1 MKLWSRQRNYCIANK
16 KTDQIR
22 GKHKNNG
29 SLPEKSRN
37 DKRKGA
43 DFYETFP
50 CAKEMIDLAEK
61 VSGIPMKELLFE
73 ENENINITKYTQI
86 AMLADELAIWSVLR
100 EKGLVSVVNA
110 GLSLGEYAALVA
122 SGVMTAEDA
131 FRVVVKRGEY
141 MQEAVP
147 TGGAMTAILGA
158 DTAIIEKICEETEGI
173 VSVANYNCPG
183 QIVITGE
190 QQAVDAAATALK
202 EAGAKRCTPLN
213 VSGPFHSAMLLPA
226 GEKLAAELENIEIH
240 EIAVPYITNVTAD
253 YVTDSSQV
261 KELLKKQISSSVRW
275 QQSVERMIAD
285 GIEAFIEIGPKKS
298 LCGFM
303 KRIDKT
309 VPAYHVDKVT
319 DLESV
324 LNELVQQRRFLFF
337 ANCENYRVQR

>member
-1 MKLWSRQRNYCIANK
+1 MKKIAFIFPG
-16 KTDQIR
+16 QGSQYVGM
-22 GKHKNNG
+22 GK
-29 SLPEKSRN
+29 
-37 DKRKGA
+37 

-50 CAKEMIDLAEK
+50 CAKEMIDRAEK

-100 EKGLVSVVNA
+100 EKGLESVVNA

-122 SGVMTAEDA
+122 SGVMTPEDA
-131 FRVVVKRGEY
+131 FRVVAKRGEY

-147 TGGAMTAILGA
+147 TGGAMTAVLGA
-158 DTAIIEKICEETEGI
+158 DTAVIEKICEETEGI
-173 VSVANYNCPG
+173 VSIANYNCPG

-226 GEKLAAELENIEIH
+226 GEKLAEELEHVEIH

-253 YVTDSSQV
+253 YVTNPSQV

-285 GIEAFIEIGPKKS
+285 GVEAFIEIGPKKS

-319 DLESV
+319 DLDSV
-324 LNELVQQRRFLFF
+324 LSELAQ
-337 ANCENYRVQR
+337 

>member
-1 MKLWSRQRNYCIANK
+1 MKKIAFIFPG
-16 KTDQIR
+16 QGSQYIGM
-22 GKHKNNG
+22 GK
-29 SLPEKSRN
+29 
-37 DKRKGA
+37 

-100 EKGLVSVVNA
+100 EKGFESVVNA

-122 SGVMTAEDA
+122 SGVMTPEDA
-131 FRVVVKRGEY
+131 FRVVAKRGEY

-147 TGGAMTAILGA
+147 TGGAMTAVLGA
-158 DTAIIEKICEETEGI
+158 DTAVIEKICEETEGI
-173 VSVANYNCPG
+173 VSIANYNCPG

-190 QQAVDAAATALK
+190 KQAVDAAAAALK

-226 GEKLAAELENIEIH
+226 GEKLAAELEQVEIH
-240 EIAVPYITNVTAD
+240 EIAVPYITHVTAD
-253 YVTDSSQV
+253 YVTDPSQV
-261 KELLKKQISSSVRW
+261 KELLKNQISSSVRW

-285 GIEAFIEIGPKKS
+285 GVEAFIEIGPKKS

-319 DLESV
+319 DLESISDV
-324 LNELVQQRRFLFF
+324 R
-337 ANCENYRVQR
+337 

>member
-1 MKLWSRQRNYCIANK
+1 MKKIAFIFPG
-16 KTDQIR
+16 QGSQYIGM
-22 GKHKNNG
+22 GK
-29 SLPEKSRN
+29 
-37 DKRKGA
+37 
-43 DFYETFP
+43 DFYEIFP

-100 EKGLVSVVNA
+100 EKGFESVVNA

-122 SGVMTAEDA
+122 SGVMTPEDA
-131 FRVVVKRGEY
+131 FRVVAKRGEY

-147 TGGAMTAILGA
+147 TGGAMTAVLGA
-158 DTAIIEKICEETEGI
+158 DTAVIEKICEETEGI
-173 VSVANYNCPG
+173 VSIANYNCPG

-190 QQAVDAAATALK
+190 QQAVDAAAAALK

-213 VSGPFHSAMLLPA
+213 VSGPFHSAMLLSA
-226 GEKLAAELENIEIH
+226 GEKLAAELEQVEIH

-253 YVTDSSQV
+253 YVTDPSQV

-285 GIEAFIEIGPKKS
+285 GVEAFIEIGPKKS

-319 DLESV
+319 DLESISDV
-324 LNELVQQRRFLFF
+324 R
-337 ANCENYRVQR
+337 

>member
-1 MKLWSRQRNYCIANK
+1 MKKIAFIFPG
-16 KTDQIR
+16 QGSQYVGM
-22 GKHKNNG
+22 GK
-29 SLPEKSRN
+29 
-37 DKRKGA
+37 

-100 EKGLVSVVNA
+100 EKGVESAVNA

-122 SGVMTAEDA
+122 SGVMTPEDA
-131 FRVVVKRGEY
+131 FRVVTKRGEF

-147 TGGAMTAILGA
+147 TGGAMTAVLGA
-158 DTAIIEKICEETEGI
+158 DTAVIENICEETEGI
-173 VSVANYNCPG
+173 VSIANYNCPG

-190 QQAVDAAATALK
+190 QKAVDTAAAALK

-226 GEKLAAELENIEIH
+226 GEKLAAELEHVEIH

-253 YVTDSSQV
+253 YVTDPSQV

-285 GIEAFIEIGPKKS
+285 GVEAFIEIGPKKS

-319 DLESV
+319 DLDSV
-324 LNELVQQRRFLFF
+324 LSELAQ
-337 ANCENYRVQR
+337 

>member
-1 MKLWSRQRNYCIANK
+1 MKKIAFIFPG
-16 KTDQIR
+16 QGSQYVGM
-22 GKHKNNG
+22 GK
-29 SLPEKSRN
+29 
-37 DKRKGA
+37 

-100 EKGLVSVVNA
+100 EKGLESVVNA
-110 GLSLGEYAALVA
+110 GLSLGEYAALVT
-122 SGVMTAEDA
+122 SGVMTPEDA
-131 FRVVVKRGEY
+131 FRVVAKRGEY

-147 TGGAMTAILGA
+147 TGGAMTAVLGA
-158 DTAIIEKICEETEGI
+158 DTAVIEKICEETEGI
-173 VSVANYNCPG
+173 VSIANYNCPG

-190 QQAVDAAATALK
+190 QQAVDAAAAALK

-226 GEKLAAELENIEIH
+226 GEKLAAELEHVEIH

-253 YVTDSSQV
+253 YVTDPSQV

-285 GIEAFIEIGPKKS
+285 GVEAFIEIGPKKS

-319 DLESV
+319 DLDSV
-324 LNELVQQRRFLFF
+324 LSELAQ
-337 ANCENYRVQR
+337 

>member
-1 MKLWSRQRNYCIANK
+1 MKKIAFIFPG
-16 KTDQIR
+16 QGSQYVGM
-22 GKHKNNG
+22 GK
-29 SLPEKSRN
+29 
-37 DKRKGA
+37 

-100 EKGLVSVVNA
+100 EKGVESAVNA

-122 SGVMTAEDA
+122 SGVMTPEDA
-131 FRVVVKRGEY
+131 FRVVTKRGEF

-147 TGGAMTAILGA
+147 TGGAMTAVIGA
-158 DTAIIEKICEETEGI
+158 DTAVIENICKETEGI
-173 VSVANYNCPG
+173 VSIANYNCPG

-190 QQAVDAAATALK
+190 QKAVDTAAAALK

-226 GEKLAAELENIEIH
+226 GEKLAAELEQVEIH
-240 EIAVPYITNVTAD
+240 KIAVPYITNVTAD

-285 GIEAFIEIGPKKS
+285 GVEAFIEIGPKKS

-324 LNELVQQRRFLFF
+324 LEVI
-337 ANCENYRVQR
+337 

>member
-1 MKLWSRQRNYCIANK
+1 MKKIAFIFPG
-16 KTDQIR
+16 QGSQYVGM
-22 GKHKNNG
+22 GK
-29 SLPEKSRN
+29 
-37 DKRKGA
+37 

-100 EKGLVSVVNA
+100 EKGLESVVNA

-122 SGVMTAEDA
+122 SGVMTPEDA
-131 FRVVVKRGEY
+131 FRVVAKRGEY

-147 TGGAMTAILGA
+147 TGGAMTAVLGA
-158 DTAIIEKICEETEGI
+158 DTVVIEKICEETEGI
-173 VSVANYNCPG
+173 VSIANYNCPG

-190 QQAVDAAATALK
+190 QQAVDAAAAALK

-213 VSGPFHSAMLLPA
+213 VSGPFHSAMLLSA
-226 GEKLAAELENIEIH
+226 GEKLAAELEHVEIH

-253 YVTDSSQV
+253 YVTDPSQV

-285 GIEAFIEIGPKKS
+285 GVEAFIEIGPKKS

-319 DLESV
+319 DLDSV
-324 LNELVQQRRFLFF
+324 LSELAQ
-337 ANCENYRVQR
+337 

>member
-1 MKLWSRQRNYCIANK
+1 
-16 KTDQIR
+16 
-22 GKHKNNG
+22 
-29 SLPEKSRN
+29 
-37 DKRKGA
+37 
-43 DFYETFP
+43 
-50 CAKEMIDLAEK
+50 MIDLAEK

-100 EKGLVSVVNA
+100 EKGVESAVNA

-122 SGVMTAEDA
+122 SGVMTPEDA
-131 FRVVVKRGEY
+131 FRVVTKRGEF

-147 TGGAMTAILGA
+147 TGGAMTAVLGA
-158 DTAIIEKICEETEGI
+158 DTAVIENICEETEGI
-173 VSVANYNCPG
+173 VSIANYNCPG

-190 QQAVDAAATALK
+190 QKAVDTAAAALK

-226 GEKLAAELENIEIH
+226 GEKLAAELEQVEIH
-240 EIAVPYITNVTAD
+240 KIAVPYITNVTAD

-285 GIEAFIEIGPKKS
+285 GVEAFIEIGPKKS

-324 LNELVQQRRFLFF
+324 LEVI
-337 ANCENYRVQR
+337 

>member
-1 MKLWSRQRNYCIANK
+1 MKKIAFIFPG
-16 KTDQIR
+16 QGSQYVGM
-22 GKHKNNG
+22 GK
-29 SLPEKSRN
+29 
-37 DKRKGA
+37 

-50 CAKEMIDLAEK
+50 SAKEMINLAEK
-61 VSGIPMKELLFE
+61 VSGINMTKLLFE
-73 ENENINITKYTQI
+73 ENENINITKHTQI

-324 LNELVQQRRFLFF
+324 LNELVQ
-337 ANCENYRVQR
+337 

>member
-1 MKLWSRQRNYCIANK
+1 MKKIAFIFPG
-16 KTDQIR
+16 QGSQYVGM
-22 GKHKNNG
+22 GK
-29 SLPEKSRN
+29 
-37 DKRKGA
+37 

-50 CAKEMIDLAEK
+50 CAKELIDLAEK

-100 EKGLVSVVNA
+100 EKGVESAVNA

-122 SGVMTAEDA
+122 SGVMTPEDA
-131 FRVVVKRGEY
+131 FRVVTKRGEF

-147 TGGAMTAILGA
+147 TGGAMTAVLGA
-158 DTAIIEKICEETEGI
+158 DTAVIENICKETEGI
-173 VSVANYNCPG
+173 VSIANYNCPG

-190 QQAVDAAATALK
+190 QKAVDTAAAALK

-226 GEKLAAELENIEIH
+226 GEKLAAELEQVEIH
-240 EIAVPYITNVTAD
+240 KIAVPYITNVTAD

-285 GIEAFIEIGPKKS
+285 GVEAFIEIGPKKS

-324 LNELVQQRRFLFF
+324 LEVI
-337 ANCENYRVQR
+337 

>member
-1 MKLWSRQRNYCIANK
+1 MKKIAFIFPG
-16 KTDQIR
+16 QGSQYVGM
-22 GKHKNNG
+22 GK
-29 SLPEKSRN
+29 
-37 DKRKGA
+37 

-100 EKGLVSVVNA
+100 EKGLESVVNA

-122 SGVMTAEDA
+122 SGVMTPEDA
-131 FRVVVKRGEY
+131 FRVVAKRGEY

-147 TGGAMTAILGA
+147 TGGAMTAVLGA

-173 VSVANYNCPG
+173 VSIANYNCPG

-190 QQAVDAAATALK
+190 QQAVDAAAAALK

-226 GEKLAAELENIEIH
+226 GEKLAAELEHVEIH

-253 YVTDSSQV
+253 YVTDPSQV

-285 GIEAFIEIGPKKS
+285 GVEAFIEIGPKKS

-319 DLESV
+319 DLDSISDV
-324 LNELVQQRRFLFF
+324 R
-337 ANCENYRVQR
+337 

>member
-1 MKLWSRQRNYCIANK
+1 MKKIAFIFPG
-16 KTDQIR
+16 QGSQYVGM
-22 GKHKNNG
+22 GK
-29 SLPEKSRN
+29 
-37 DKRKGA
+37 

-100 EKGLVSVVNA
+100 EKGLESVVNA
-110 GLSLGEYAALVA
+110 GLSLGEYAALVV
-122 SGVMTAEDA
+122 SGVMTPEDA
-131 FRVVVKRGEY
+131 FRVVAKRGEY

-147 TGGAMTAILGA
+147 TGGAMTAVLGA
-158 DTAIIEKICEETEGI
+158 DTAVIEKICEETEGI
-173 VSVANYNCPG
+173 VSIANYNCPG

-226 GEKLAAELENIEIH
+226 GEKLAAELEHVEIH

-253 YVTDSSQV
+253 YVTDPSQV

-285 GIEAFIEIGPKKS
+285 GVEAFIEIGPKKS

-319 DLESV
+319 DLDSV
-324 LNELVQQRRFLFF
+324 LSELAQ
-337 ANCENYRVQR
+337 

>member
-1 MKLWSRQRNYCIANK
+1 MKKIAFIFPG
-16 KTDQIR
+16 QGSQYVGM
-22 GKHKNNG
+22 GK
-29 SLPEKSRN
+29 
-37 DKRKGA
+37 

-86 AMLADELAIWSVLR
+86 AMLADELAIWSGCR
-100 EKGLVSVVNA
+100 EKGVESAVNA

-122 SGVMTAEDA
+122 SGVMTPEDA
-131 FRVVVKRGEY
+131 FRVVTKRGEF

-147 TGGAMTAILGA
+147 TGGAMTAVLGA
-158 DTAIIEKICEETEGI
+158 DTAVIENICEETEGI
-173 VSVANYNCPG
+173 VSIANYNCPG

-190 QQAVDAAATALK
+190 QKAVDTAAAALK

-226 GEKLAAELENIEIH
+226 GEKLAAELEQVEIH
-240 EIAVPYITNVTAD
+240 KIAVPYITNVTAD

-285 GIEAFIEIGPKKS
+285 GVEAFIEIGPKKS

-324 LNELVQQRRFLFF
+324 LEVI
-337 ANCENYRVQR
+337 

>member
-1 MKLWSRQRNYCIANK
+1 MKKIAFIFPG
-16 KTDQIR
+16 QGSQYVGM
-22 GKHKNNG
+22 GK
-29 SLPEKSRN
+29 
-37 DKRKGA
+37 

-100 EKGLVSVVNA
+100 EKGVESAVNA

-122 SGVMTAEDA
+122 SGVMTPEDA
-131 FRVVVKRGEY
+131 FRVVTKRGEF

-147 TGGAMTAILGA
+147 TGGAMTAVLGA
-158 DTAIIEKICEETEGI
+158 DTAVIENICEETEGI
-173 VSVANYNCPG
+173 VSIANYNCPG

-190 QQAVDAAATALK
+190 QKAVDTAAAALK

-226 GEKLAAELENIEIH
+226 GEKLAAELEQVEIH
-240 EIAVPYITNVTAD
+240 KIAVPYITNVTAD

-261 KELLKKQISSSVRW
+261 KELLKTQISSSVRW

-285 GIEAFIEIGPKKS
+285 GVEAFIEIGPKKS

-324 LNELVQQRRFLFF
+324 LEVI
-337 ANCENYRVQR
+337 

>member
-1 MKLWSRQRNYCIANK
+1 MKKIAFIFPG
-16 KTDQIR
+16 QGSQYVGM
-22 GKHKNNG
+22 GK
-29 SLPEKSRN
+29 
-37 DKRKGA
+37 

-100 EKGLVSVVNA
+100 EKGLESVVNA

-122 SGVMTAEDA
+122 SGVMTPEDA
-131 FRVVVKRGEY
+131 FRVVAKRGEY

-147 TGGAMTAILGA
+147 TGGAMTAVLGA
-158 DTAIIEKICEETEGI
+158 DTAVIEKICEETEGI
-173 VSVANYNCPG
+173 VSIANYNCPG

-226 GEKLAAELENIEIH
+226 GEKLAAELEYVEIH

-253 YVTDSSQV
+253 YVTDPSQV
-261 KELLKKQISSSVRW
+261 KELLKQQISSSVRW

-285 GIEAFIEIGPKKS
+285 GVEAFIEIGPKKS

-319 DLESV
+319 DLDSV
-324 LNELVQQRRFLFF
+324 LSELAQ
-337 ANCENYRVQR
+337 

>member
-1 MKLWSRQRNYCIANK
+1 MKKIAFIFPG
-16 KTDQIR
+16 QGSQYVGM
-22 GKHKNNG
+22 GK
-29 SLPEKSRN
+29 
-37 DKRKGA
+37 

-73 ENENINITKYTQI
+73 ENEDINITKYTQI

-100 EKGLVSVVNA
+100 EKGFESVVNA

-122 SGVMTAEDA
+122 SGVMTPEDA
-131 FRVVVKRGEY
+131 FRVVAKRGEY

-147 TGGAMTAILGA
+147 TGGAMTAVLGA
-158 DTAIIEKICEETEGI
+158 DTAVIEKICEETEGI
-173 VSVANYNCPG
+173 VSIANYNCPG

-190 QQAVDAAATALK
+190 QQAVDAAAAALK

-226 GEKLAAELENIEIH
+226 GEKLAAELEQVEIH

-253 YVTDSSQV
+253 YVTDPSQV

-285 GIEAFIEIGPKKS
+285 GVEAFIEIGPKKS

-324 LNELVQQRRFLFF
+324 LEVI
-337 ANCENYRVQR
+337 

>member
-1 MKLWSRQRNYCIANK
+1 MKKIAFIFPG
-16 KTDQIR
+16 QGSQYVGM
-22 GKHKNNG
+22 GK
-29 SLPEKSRN
+29 
-37 DKRKGA
+37 

-100 EKGLVSVVNA
+100 EKGLESVVNA

-122 SGVMTAEDA
+122 SGVMTPEDA
-131 FRVVVKRGEY
+131 FRVVAKRGEY

-147 TGGAMTAILGA
+147 TGGAMTAVLGA
-158 DTAIIEKICEETEGI
+158 DTAVIEKICEETEGI
-173 VSVANYNCPG
+173 VSIANYNCPG

-226 GEKLAAELENIEIH
+226 GEKLAAELEHVEIH

-253 YVTDSSQV
+253 YVTDPSQV
-261 KELLKKQISSSVRW
+261 KELLKKQISSSVCW

-285 GIEAFIEIGPKKS
+285 GVEAFIEIGPKKS

-319 DLESV
+319 DLDSV
-324 LNELVQQRRFLFF
+324 LSELAQ
-337 ANCENYRVQR
+337 

>member
-1 MKLWSRQRNYCIANK
+1 MKKIAFIFPG
-16 KTDQIR
+16 QGSQYVGM
-22 GKHKNNG
+22 GK
-29 SLPEKSRN
+29 
-37 DKRKGA
+37 

-100 EKGLVSVVNA
+100 EKGVESAVNA

-122 SGVMTAEDA
+122 SGVMTPEDA
-131 FRVVVKRGEY
+131 FRVVTKRGEF

-147 TGGAMTAILGA
+147 TGGAMTAVLGA
-158 DTAIIEKICEETEGI
+158 DTAVIENICEETEGI
-173 VSVANYNCPG
+173 VSIANYNCPG

-190 QQAVDAAATALK
+190 QKAVDTAAAALK

-226 GEKLAAELENIEIH
+226 GEKLAAELEQVEIH
-240 EIAVPYITNVTAD
+240 KIAVPYITNVTAD

-285 GIEAFIEIGPKKS
+285 GVEAFIEIGPKKS

-319 DLESV
+319 DLDSV
-324 LNELVQQRRFLFF
+324 LSELAQ
-337 ANCENYRVQR
+337 

>member
-1 MKLWSRQRNYCIANK
+1 MKKIAFIFPG
-16 KTDQIR
+16 QGSQYVGM
-22 GKHKNNG
+22 GK
-29 SLPEKSRN
+29 
-37 DKRKGA
+37 

-73 ENENINITKYTQI
+73 ENEDINITKYTQI

-100 EKGLVSVVNA
+100 EKGFESVVNA
-110 GLSLGEYAALVA
+110 GLSLGEYAALAA
-122 SGVMTAEDA
+122 SGVMTPEDA
-131 FRVVVKRGEY
+131 FRVVAKRGEY

-147 TGGAMTAILGA
+147 TGGAMTAVLGA
-158 DTAIIEKICEETEGI
+158 DTAVIEKICEETEGI
-173 VSVANYNCPG
+173 VSIANYNCPG

-190 QQAVDAAATALK
+190 QQAVDAAAAALK

-226 GEKLAAELENIEIH
+226 GEKLAAELEQVEIH

-253 YVTDSSQV
+253 YVTDPSQV

-285 GIEAFIEIGPKKS
+285 GVEAFIEIGPKKS

-319 DLESV
+319 DLESISDV
-324 LNELVQQRRFLFF
+324 R
-337 ANCENYRVQR
+337 

>member
-1 MKLWSRQRNYCIANK
+1 MKKIAFIFPG
-16 KTDQIR
+16 QGSQYVGM
-22 GKHKNNG
+22 GK
-29 SLPEKSRN
+29 
-37 DKRKGA
+37 

-100 EKGLVSVVNA
+100 EKGVESAVNA

-122 SGVMTAEDA
+122 SGVMTPEDA
-131 FRVVVKRGEY
+131 FRVVTKRGEF

-147 TGGAMTAILGA
+147 TGGAMTAVLGA
-158 DTAIIEKICEETEGI
+158 DTAVIENICEETEGI
-173 VSVANYNCPG
+173 VSIANYNCPG

-190 QQAVDAAATALK
+190 QKAVDTAAAALK

-226 GEKLAAELENIEIH
+226 GEKLAAELEQVEIH
-240 EIAVPYITNVTAD
+240 KIAVPYITNVTAD

-285 GIEAFIEIGPKKS
+285 GVEAFIEIGPKNP
-298 LCGFM
+298 F
-303 KRIDKT
+303 
-309 VPAYHVDKVT
+309 VD
-319 DLESV
+319 L
-324 LNELVQQRRFLFF
+324 
-337 ANCENYRVQR
+337 